1 MCGIP
6 FYDPSRPVRYCGGPR
21 RSEWRFQFCEQRL
34 QHLHWH
40 HRFDPGVE
48 GNRRCGTGGVSGNGS
63 YNVNTDD
70 AGSLTA
76 TDGRNLGMVFAT
88 NGTLIRGVDFTN
100 GTQPQLYIFVE
111 QEIPQ

>member
-1 MCGIP
+1 VG
-6 FYDPSRPVRYCGGPR
+6 F
-21 RSEWRFQFCEQRL
+21 RFTTL
-34 QHLHWH
+34 PA
-40 HRFDPGVE
+40 RFDIAGVQ
-48 GNRRCGTGGVSGNGS
+48 GAANGVFNFVNNGFSTYTGTIDSILVSKGIAGGGTGGVSGNGS